1 MQREFRITASK
12 DFQAVYKLGK
22 STANKDLVVYF
33 LKKEGQRSR
42 LGISVSRRIGSAV
55 VRNKVKRLLKEAF
68 RRNEDKIKGGYDIIL
83 IAREAVNEKSF
94 QDIEKT
100 LIDVLAKAGLLINRD
115 EDDSHMVDQSI

>member
-1 MQREFRITASK
+1 MQRVFRITASK

-68 RRNEDKIKGGYDIIL
+68 RRNEYKIKGGCAICTWLII
-83 IAREAVNEKSF
+83 
-94 QDIEKT
+94 
-100 LIDVLAKAGLLINRD
+100 
-115 EDDSHMVDQSI
+115 